1 MNSVARMPANAR
13 AELFAE
19 TADRKAL
26 PEAIIE
32 KDFWV
37 CWVLKQLFS
46 TDALSGRL
54 LFKGGTSLSK
64 IFHAINRF
72 SEDIDLAV
80 DYAALGF
87 TGERDPRREDI
98 SKTRRAAILAGMMV
112 ECQRYIGSEFLPA
125 LQTRCREIL
134 GTGDAWSLEVSKQD
148 PNVVQFRYP
157 TASAK
162 GLDYLN
168 PQVVLELGTHAE
180 FVPHDNFTIRSFVAE
195 EFPNVVAD
203 GDVAVVAL
211 LAKRTFW
218 EKATILHAEYHRP
231 PEKPLPE
238 RYSRHY
244 YDVAMMA
251 QGLIRSEALPDTALL
266 AQVVRHKETFY
277 PSGWA
282 HYELAVPGRLRLV
295 PRAERLAALERD
307 YRNMGVMIFGEPPAF
322 QDILMTLTNLEQEID
337 QLV

>member
-1 MNSVARMPANAR
+1 MNGIARMPAAER

-19 TADRKAL
+19 TAARKAL

-37 CWVLKQLFS
+37 CWVLKQIFS
-46 TDALSGRL
+46 IEALSGRL

-87 TGERDPRREDI
+87 TGDKDPRHADI
-98 SKTRRAAILAGMMV
+98 SKTKRAAILAEMMTT
-112 ECQRYIGSEFLPA
+112 CQRYVGVEFVDA
-125 LQTRCREIL
+125 LRARCGDVL
-134 GTGDAWSLEVSKQD
+134 GPEGAWSLDVSAQD
-148 PNVVQFRYP
+148 HNVVQFRYP
-157 TASAK
+157 AASAK
-162 GLDYLN
+162 SLSYIS

-180 FVPHDNFTIRSFVAE
+180 FVPHDRFIIRSFAAE
-195 EFPNVVAD
+195 EFPNLVTD
-203 GDVAVVAL
+203 IDVDVVAL

-231 PEKPLPE
+231 PEKPLPD

-244 YDVAMMA
+244 YDVAMLGQA
-251 QGLIRSEALPDTALL
+251 PIRAEALADIRLL
-266 AQVVRHKETFY
+266 AQVVRHKEMFY
-277 PSGWA
+277 PSAWA
-282 HYELAVPGRLRLV
+282 QYAQAIPGGLRLLPAE
-295 PRAERLAALERD
+295 PRRAALERD
-307 YRNMGVMIFGEPPAF
+307 YRSMAVMIFGDPPPF
-322 QDILMTLTNLEQEID
+322 GTIMDELRRLEEDINR
-337 QLV
+337 

>member
-1 MNSVARMPANAR
+1 
-13 AELFAE
+13 
-19 TADRKAL
+19 
-26 PEAIIE
+26 
-32 KDFWV
+32 
-37 CWVLKQLFS
+37 
-46 TDALSGRL
+46 
-54 LFKGGTSLSK
+54 
-64 IFHAINRF
+64 
-72 SEDIDLAV
+72 
-80 DYAALGF
+80 
-87 TGERDPRREDI
+87 
-98 SKTRRAAILAGMMV
+98 
-112 ECQRYIGSEFLPA
+112 
-125 LQTRCREIL
+125 
-134 GTGDAWSLEVSKQD
+134 
-148 PNVVQFRYP
+148 VVQFRYP

-162 GLDYLN
+162 GLAYLN

-231 PEKPLPE
+231 PEKPLPD

-251 QGLIRSEALPDTALL
+251 QGLIRSEALSDMALL

-282 HYELAVPGRLRLV
+282 HYDLARSRKAPPRSKGRT
-295 PRAERLAALERD
+295 PR
-307 YRNMGVMIFGEPPAF
+307 GFGKGLPEYGCDDFWGTACLSGHSH
-322 QDILMTLTNLEQEID
+322 DAH
-337 QLV
+337 